1 MIEDDTWNELDF
13 SVGHIPHNV
22 NDCQLSA
29 SYSRLK
35 LWIEFMQVLVSAL
48 RSDVVTDIHGLKPIK
63 PAFPLTC
70 LSPLQMPH

>member
-1 MIEDDTWNELDF
+1 
-13 SVGHIPHNV
+13 
-22 NDCQLSA
+22 
-29 SYSRLK
+29 
-35 LWIEFMQVLVSAL
+35 MQVLVSAL